1 VGNDNKATTI
11 QRYLFSLSLSLSLS
25 SYFFYFHYYT
35 EAQTHFAV
43 ERAVLNGERPPIPP
57 GLPRTIEEIIT
68 TCWTTKPEKRPEFNE
83 LFDIL
88 KDTDVRNDFNLLAAY
103 KFDSWT
109 SKYKKLIE

>member
-1 VGNDNKATTI
+1 MAPEVISGKKYSKKVDIYSWSVILWEMITRQQPFKGI
-11 QRYLFSLSLSLSLS
+11 YSLSLSLSPS

-88 KDTDVRNDFNLLAAY
+88 
-103 KFDSWT
+103 
-109 SKYKKLIE
+109 